1 MLYGKGTILRMKAK
15 KFKCC
20 KSLYN
25 LTGIIKVQLNDL
37 GGFWNALGLLLQA
50 DSLDPLLGQDFKHVQ

>member
-1 MLYGKGTILRMKAK
+1 MLRMEAK

-25 LTGIIKVQLNDL
+25 LTGIIKAQLKHL
-37 GGFWNALGLLLQA
+37 GGFGDALGLLLQE
-50 DSLDPLLGQDFKHVQ
+50 DSIDPLLGQDFKHV